1 MKKVLLPPQELH
13 ELENLECADPFQKL
27 GYHHVIVNRQTLGA
41 IRVFNPQFKK
51 VEILFED
58 QAVECENVSGSGL
71 FECVFPNRLEFFPY
85 QIRSTLHSGHVTE
98 YLDPYSLLPVLSDY
112 DLYLFNKGTHYQV
125 WKKLGAN
132 YITHQG
138 YPGVHFAVWA
148 PNARGVAVIGDFNG
162 WNGRSHMMRRLS
174 FSGIWEI
181 FIPGLSPGQ
190 NYKFL
195 IHGAGGA
202 KIEKMDP
209 YAKEAEL
216 RPRTAA
222 VITDPAPYVWSD
234 QAWTVERPLAQKD
247 SSPMS
252 VYEVHLG
259 SWQKAASERPGG
271 EARNSAF
278 LQYEELA
285 ERLIPYAKGMGYTH
299 LELLPVMEHPLDE
312 SWGYQ
317 VLGYYAPTK
326 RFGTPRGLKIFID
339 KCHQAGL
346 GVILDWVPAHFPTDQ
361 HGLENFDGTQL
372 YAHEDPRKG
381 SHPQWGTRIFNYSRH
396 EVSNFLIGNA
406 IYWMEEF
413 HVDGLRVD
421 AVASMLYLD
430 YAREQGAWIP
440 NPDGSNTNHEA
451 VEFLKHMNSVAAQM
465 FPDRLMIAEES
476 SAFPGVTHA
485 LDRGGLG
492 FHYKWNLGWMNDFLT
507 YLSKD
512 PVFRR
517 YHQGL
522 LTFEM
527 SYAFSERF
535 CLVLSHDE
543 VVHGKGSLPNKMPGD
558 DWQKFAN
565 VRTAFAYLI
574 AHPGKKLHFMGLEIG
589 QWTEWNPGVSLDWHL
604 LQSERHKGL
613 QLMVRDLNGLYRQEP
628 SLHELDN
635 SYSGFQWVD
644 FHDQDNNIVSFLR
657 KGNPGAPGT
666 AAELI
671 LCLFNF
677 SPVPQHHYR
686 IGVPLEGFY
695 LELFNSDSQIYGG
708 GNLGNM
714 GGKRSQPIPMH
725 GFPFSLEVTAPPLA
739 ACYFKFQSEPPPPP
753 PQAGVLPTES
763 STKGV

>member
-1 MKKVLLPPQELH
+1 LPPQELH
-13 ELENLECADPFQKL
+13 LLENLESVDPFSKL
-27 GYHHVIVNRQTLGA
+27 GYHHVTVNKQTSGI

-51 VEILFED
+51 VEVLWED
-58 QAVECENVSGSGL
+58 GSAECEYGSGTGL
-71 FECVFPNRLEFFPY
+71 FECLFPNRLEFFPY
-85 QIRSTLHSGHVTE
+85 RIRATYHSGQATE
-98 YLDPYSLLPVLSDY
+98 YDDPYAILPVLSDY
-112 DLYLFNKGTHYQV
+112 DVFLFGKGTHYQV

-132 YITHQG
+132 QIRHQG
-138 YPGVHFAVWA
+138 HLGVHFAVWA
-148 PNARGVAVIGDFNG
+148 PNAHGLAVIGDFNG
-162 WNGRSHMMRRLS
+162 WNGRSHMMRKLS

-181 FIPGLSPGQ
+181 FIPGLSHGQ
-190 NYKFL
+190 AYKFL
-195 IHGAGGA
+195 VHTLGGA
-202 KIEKMDP
+202 KVEKMDP

-222 VITDPAPYVWSD
+222 IIADPQPYAWTD
-234 QAWTVERPLAQKD
+234 QAWAGIRPQVQRDNK
-247 SSPMS
+247 PIS

-259 SWQKAASERPGG
+259 SWQKNPGRESG
-271 EARNSAF
+271 F
-278 LQYEELA
+278 LTYDELA
-285 ERLIPYAKGMGYTH
+285 ERLIPYATGMGYTH
-299 LELLPVMEHPLDE
+299 LELMPVQEHPLDE

-317 VLGYYAPTK
+317 VIGYYAPTK
-326 RFGTPRGLKIFID
+326 RFGTPAQFKSFVE

-346 GVILDWVPAHFPTDQ
+346 GVILDWVPAHFPSDL
-361 HGLENFDGTQL
+361 HGLDFFDGTSL

-396 EVSNFLIGNA
+396 EVSNFLIANA

-413 HVDGLRVD
+413 HIDGLRVD

-430 YAREQGAWIP
+430 YARENGAWIP

-451 VEFLKHMNSVAAQM
+451 VEFLKHLNSVVAQH
-465 FPDRLMIAEES
+465 FPHSLMIAEES
-476 SAFPGVTHA
+476 SAFPGVTHP

-512 PVFRR
+512 PLFRR

-527 SYAFSERF
+527 SYAFSEKF

-565 VRTAFAYLI
+565 VRTAFAYLF

-589 QWTEWNPGVSLDWHL
+589 QWLEWNPGVSLDWPL
-604 LQSERHKGL
+604 LQFERHKGL
-613 QLMVRDLNGLYRQEP
+613 QTLVRDLNAIYKQEP
-628 SLHELDN
+628 ALYELDS
-635 SYSGFQWVD
+635 SYAGFQWVD

-657 KGNPGAPGT
+657 KGEPREGGGPQ
-666 AAELI
+666 ELL

-677 SPVPQHHYR
+677 SPVPRHEYR
-686 IGVPLEGFY
+686 LGVPLEGFY
-695 LELFNSDSQIYGG
+695 VEVFNSDSQVYGG

-714 GGKRSQPIPMH
+714 GGKRTSPVPMH
-725 GFPFSLEVTAPPLA
+725 NLPHSLELTAPPLA
-739 ACYFKFQSEPPPPP
+739 ACFFKLQPDAPPPPP
-753 PQAGVLPTES
+753 ARGLRYAEIVHNTL
-763 STKGV
+763 